1 MNRKNILII
10 LFVIAN
16 TLMAQDQVIE
26 KIIAIV
32 GDQIIMSSDIAIRKN
47 QLQSQGVK
55 NMDDCQV
62 FENLFKEKIL
72 LNQAILD
79 SVEVSEGEVES
90 ELERRIRYFMQ
101 MMGSKEKLEEF
112 YGKSVLE
119 IKDEFR
125 IEIKKQLLI
134 TRIQQQITAGTSV
147 SPAEV
152 KAFFAELPSDSVPL
166 FNTMLEVG
174 QIAVIPEPSKF
185 QDSTALSRATE
196 LRARALNGED
206 FSTLALIYSDD
217 PGSARQGGDL
227 GFQERGTFVPEFE
240 EAAYKISKGEIS
252 EIVKTQFGYHVL
264 QGVERRGESVRVK
277 HVLIK
282 PKIMSI
288 DMKSASEKM
297 DSILTELR
305 AGRLSFEKGV
315 ARFSDDEFT
324 KSSGGLLMN
333 NESASTF
340 FEPDQMEHNVY
351 FAIEKL
357 EPGQYTEPQ
366 YFATPDGKKGM
377 RILYLKAIVPQH
389 KASLSTDYDKIKS
402 IVNSQ
407 KQAEQL
413 DQWFKDRVE
422 KNYIKIDS
430 AYDKCSNLL

>member
-217 PGSARQGGDL
+217 PGSARQGGD
-227 GFQERGTFVPEFE
+227 
-240 EAAYKISKGEIS
+240 
-252 EIVKTQFGYHVL
+252 
-264 QGVERRGESVRVK
+264 
-277 HVLIK
+277 
-282 PKIMSI
+282 
-288 DMKSASEKM
+288 
-297 DSILTELR
+297 
-305 AGRLSFEKGV
+305 
-315 ARFSDDEFT
+315 
-324 KSSGGLLMN
+324 
-333 NESASTF
+333 
-340 FEPDQMEHNVY
+340 
-351 FAIEKL
+351 
-357 EPGQYTEPQ
+357 
-366 YFATPDGKKGM
+366 
-377 RILYLKAIVPQH
+377 
-389 KASLSTDYDKIKS
+389 
-402 IVNSQ
+402 
-407 KQAEQL
+407 
-413 DQWFKDRVE
+413 
-422 KNYIKIDS
+422 
-430 AYDKCSNLL
+430 

>member
-47 QLQSQGVK
+47 QLQSQGAK
-55 NMDDCQV
+55 NTDDCQV

-252 EIVKTQFGYHVL
+252 EIVKTKFGYNVL
-264 QGVERRGESVRVK
+264 QRSEERRV
-277 HVLIK
+277 
-282 PKIMSI
+282 
-288 DMKSASEKM
+288 
-297 DSILTELR
+297 
-305 AGRLSFEKGV
+305 
-315 ARFSDDEFT
+315 
-324 KSSGGLLMN
+324 
-333 NESASTF
+333 
-340 FEPDQMEHNVY
+340 
-351 FAIEKL
+351 
-357 EPGQYTEPQ
+357 
-366 YFATPDGKKGM
+366 GKEC
-377 RILYLKAIVPQH
+377 RSRWSPYH
-389 KASLSTDYDKIKS
+389 
-402 IVNSQ
+402 
-407 KQAEQL
+407 
-413 DQWFKDRVE
+413 
-422 KNYIKIDS
+422 
-430 AYDKCSNLL
+430 

>member
-152 KAFFAELPSDSVPL
+152 KAFFAELPYDSVPL

-297 DSILTELR
+297 DSILAELR

-366 YFATPDGKKGM
+366 YFATPDGKKECEFC
-377 RILYLKAIVPQH
+377 I
-389 KASLSTDYDKIKS
+389 
-402 IVNSQ
+402 
-407 KQAEQL
+407 
-413 DQWFKDRVE
+413 
-422 KNYIKIDS
+422 
-430 AYDKCSNLL
+430 

>member
-1 MNRKNILII
+1 MNRKNILTI

-62 FENLFKEKIL
+62 FENLFKEKLL

-152 KAFFAELPSDSVPL
+152 KVFFAELPSDSVPL

-185 QDSTALSRATE
+185 QDSTALSKATE

-252 EIVKTQFGYHVL
+252 EIIKTQFGYHVL
-264 QGVERRGESVRVK
+264 KGVERRGESVRVK

-288 DMKSASEKM
+288 DMKRSSEKM
-297 DSILTELR
+297 DSVLAELR

-315 ARFSDDEFT
+315 ARFSNDEFT

-333 NESASTF
+333 NETASTF

-377 RILYLKAIVPQH
+377 RILYLKSIVPQH

-413 DQWFKDRVE
+413 DHWFKDRVE

-430 AYDKCSNLL
+430 AYDKCSTLL

>member
-47 QLQSQGVK
+47 QLQSQGAK
-55 NMDDCQV
+55 NTDDCQV

-288 DMKSASEKM
+288 DMKRASEKI
-297 DSILTELR
+297 DSVLAELR

-315 ARFSDDEFT
+315 ARFSDDEIT

-333 NESASTF
+333 NETASTF

-377 RILYLKAIVPQH
+377 RILYLKAIVTQH

-413 DQWFKDRVE
+413 DHWFKDRVE

-430 AYDKCSNLL
+430 DYDKCSNLL